1 MGDELATEPLGICL
15 QTFSQNCYKKQFLF
29 ITLYADVTLGEG
41 STQEQAKTQTQSHKS
56 MKKNAG
62 KETDIFHSD
71 VFHSFTVLS
80 CVLAMTRT
88 HSRGGVRGIDGNAE
102 SNASRPSR
110 ALTRSQKALKDQAGK
125 KGIVLFLPPFFNAH
139 PLVYLLAAVTGTE
152 CDVNAEEEAA
162 ETELDS
168 HLHIVRT
175 GTQKSLKSSRD
186 RIGEG
191 NSFCCSFLRL
201 CCLSR

>member
-1 MGDELATEPLGICL
+1 
-15 QTFSQNCYKKQFLF
+15 
-29 ITLYADVTLGEG
+29 
-41 STQEQAKTQTQSHKS
+41 

-88 HSRGGVRGIDGNAE
+88 QSRGGVRGIDGNAE

-125 KGIVLFLPPFFNAH
+125 KGIVVLPPFLMLT
-139 PLVYLLAAVTGTE
+139 P
-152 CDVNAEEEAA
+152 
-162 ETELDS
+162 
-168 HLHIVRT
+168 
-175 GTQKSLKSSRD
+175 
-186 RIGEG
+186 
-191 NSFCCSFLRL
+191 FCVC
-201 CCLSR
+201 

>member
-1 MGDELATEPLGICL
+1 M
-15 QTFSQNCYKKQFLF
+15 
-29 ITLYADVTLGEG
+29 
-41 STQEQAKTQTQSHKS
+41 
-56 MKKNAG
+56 
-62 KETDIFHSD
+62 
-71 VFHSFTVLS
+71 
-80 CVLAMTRT
+80 
-88 HSRGGVRGIDGNAE
+88 
-102 SNASRPSR
+102 
-110 ALTRSQKALKDQAGK
+110 
-125 KGIVLFLPPFFNAH
+125 
-139 PLVYLLAAVTGTE
+139 YLLAAVIGTE

-175 GTQKSLKSSRD
+175 DTQKSLKSSRD

>member
-1 MGDELATEPLGICL
+1 MGDESATEPLGICL
-15 QTFSQNCYKKQFLF
+15 QTFSQNCCKKQFLF
-29 ITLYADVTLGEG
+29 ITLYTDVTLGEG

-80 CVLAMTRT
+80 CILAMTRT
-88 HSRGGVRGIDGNAE
+88 QSKGGVRDIHGKAE

-110 ALTRSQKALKDQAGK
+110 ALAHSQKALKDQAGK
-125 KGIVLFLPPFFNAH
+125 KGIVLFLPPCFNAH
-139 PLVYLLAAVTGTE
+139 PLVYLLAVVTGTE
-152 CDVNAEEEAA
+152 CGVHAEEEAA

-168 HLHIVRT
+168 HLQIVRT
-175 GTQKSLKSSRD
+175 GTQKSLMSSRD
-186 RIGEG
+186 RIGGG
-191 NSFCCSFLRL
+191 NSFCSFLRL